1 MFIDSMKK
9 SIQTRTAD
17 FIIKAIK
24 VHGHKFNYTKV
35 EYKGSHSKVWIV
47 CPEHGE
53 FEQSPTNHLSG
64 NGCPDCAA
72 KYFRGKYRLT
82 TLETFLKQAEDIHQD
97 KYDYSKVEWKNTY
110 TKITIICPV
119 HGEFTQIPQNHI
131 RLKCGCRKC
140 GRIITKSKLSK
151 YNTSYFV
158 ENAIKIHGDKYSY
171 TNSECFN
178 ATDKV
183 MIECPTHGKFPQ
195 PANQHLQGHGC
206 PQCNFDQ
213 MAKDRSMGKEN
224 FIARSKELFGEK
236 FDYSKVEYVN
246 GQTNVILICKTHKE
260 FKVRPNAHLTKKS
273 GCPICNESKLERE
286 VAFILD
292 KQKVKYER
300 QKKFKWLGK
309 QSLDF
314 YLQDYSIAIECQGIQ
329 HFKPV
334 DFAGKGEKWA
344 NNLLEEVKKRDDI
357 KLKKCLNQNIK
368 MIYVVDNKEYFNK
381 KYHLDITEPFSENVS
396 YHIIHVNDFDY
407 YVKRLIYISNL
418 FV

>member
-1 MFIDSMKK
+1 MKK
-9 SIQTRTAD
+9 NLESRTSE
-17 FIIKAIK
+17 FIEKAIK
-24 VHGHKFNYTKV
+24 VHGDKYDYSKV
-35 EYKGSHSKVWIV
+35 EYEGSHTKVWIK
-47 CPEHGE
+47 CPEHGN

-64 NGCPDCAA
+64 NGCHNCAA
-72 KYFRGKYRLT
+72 KYSRGKYRLT
-82 TLETFLKQAEDIHQD
+82 TLDTFLKQAKGIHHE

-119 HGEFTQIPQNHI
+119 HGEFKQMPQNHI

-151 YNTSYFV
+151 YNTNYFV
-158 ENAIKIHGDKYSY
+158 ENAIKVHGDKYSY

-273 GCPICNESKLERE
+273 SCPICNESKLERE
-286 VAFILD
+286 VTFILD
-292 KQKVKYER
+292 KPKIKYER

-344 NNLLEEVKKRDDI
+344 TNLLEDVKKRDDI
-357 KLKKCLNQNIK
+357 KLNKCLNQNIK

-381 KYHLDITEPFSENVS
+381 KYHLNITEPFSGNVS
-396 YHIIHVNDFDY
+396 YHIIHINDLDY

-418 FV
+418 FG